1 MSDQPLDFNKLMD
14 IGDLPGLTGEEVAV
28 YEPLQLQEVKSN
40 PQNRTP
46 DLEDDYSVVRKNMHF
61 QQQMLMDAAK
71 IFLETAKN
79 ADSPRHMEVF
89 ATLMG
94 QMTTT
99 NKEILKLH
107 KEMKDITAEQIG
119 TKGQQPSSTMNIEN
133 ATVYMSS
140 PTDMM
145 EELGDSYESQ
155 ERQEKVVNGTEPTV

>member
-28 YEPLQLQEVKSN
+28 YEPLLLQEVKSN

-119 TKGQQPSSTMNIEN
+119 TKGQQSSTMNIEN

-155 ERQEKVVNGTEPTV
+155 ERQEKVVNGTESTV

>member
-119 TKGQQPSSTMNIEN
+119 TKGQQSSTMNIEN

>member
-1 MSDQPLDFNKLMD
+1 MSDLQLDMAKLLD
-14 IGDLPGLTGEEVAV
+14 IDGIPGIEGEEIPV
-28 YEPLQLQEVKSN
+28 YEKLELVEVKSN

-46 DLEDDYSVVRKNMHF
+46 DLEDDYGVVRKNMHF

-107 KEMKDITAEQIG
+107 KEMKDITAEQVG
-119 TKGQQPSSTMNIEN
+119 TKGNPQGGMNIQN
-133 ATVYMSS
+133 ANVFVGSTSDLMDEY
-140 PTDMM
+140 
-145 EELGDSYESQ
+145 GDAYEAQ
-155 ERQEKVVNGTEPTV
+155 EAREKIVNGTDSTV

>member
-1 MSDQPLDFNKLMD
+1 MSDLQLDMAKLLD
-14 IGDLPGLTGEEVAV
+14 IEGIPGIEGQEIPV
-28 YEPLQLQEVKSN
+28 YEKLELVEVKSN
-40 PQNRTP
+40 PNDRKP

-107 KEMKDITAEQIG
+107 KEMKDITSEQVSTG
-119 TKGQQPSSTMNIEN
+119 KGANPQQGMNIQN
-133 ATVYMSS
+133 ATVFVGS
-140 PTDMM
+140 TADMM
-145 EELGDSYESQ
+145 DEF
-155 ERQEKVVNGTEPTV
+155 VPFTVFSATSGA

>member
-1 MSDQPLDFNKLMD
+1 MSEQLDITKLLD
-14 IGDLPGLTGEEVAV
+14 ISELPGIEGEEVAV
-28 YEPLQLQEVKSN
+28 YEPLVLKEVKSN
-40 PQNRTP
+40 PNDRKP

-107 KEMKDITAEQIG
+107 KEMKDITDEKV
-119 TKGQQPSSTMNIEN
+119 TPSTNSPQTTNIEN
-133 ATVYMSS
+133 ATIFMGS
-140 PTDMM
+140 PSDLMD
-145 EELGDSYESQ
+145 EVGDSYEAQ
-155 ERQEKVVNGTEPTV
+155 ERREKLVNGTSS

>member
-1 MSDQPLDFNKLMD
+1 MTDQVLDISKMMD
-14 IGDLPGLTGEEVAV
+14 IGDLPGLTGEEVQV
-28 YEPLQLQEVKSN
+28 YQPLALVDVESN
-40 PQNRTP
+40 PKDRSV
-46 DLEDDYSVVRKNMHF
+46 DLEDDYSGVRRNLNY

-107 KEMKDITAEQIG
+107 KEMKEITAENVG
-119 TKGQQPSSTMNIEN
+119 TKNNGGQGMNIEN
-133 ATVYMSS
+133 ANIYVGS

-145 EELGDSYESQ
+145 DELGDSYEAQ
-155 ERQEKVVNGTEPTV
+155 ERREKIVDGTDTTL

>member
-1 MSDQPLDFNKLMD
+1 MEGLDINKLLD
-14 IGDLPGLTGEEVAV
+14 ISDLPGIDGEEIKV
-28 YEPLQLQEVKSN
+28 YEPLQLVEVKSN

-46 DLEDDYSVVRKNMHF
+46 DLEDDYGVVRRNMHF

-107 KEMKDITAEQIG
+107 KEMKEITAEQIG
-119 TKGQQPSSTMNIEN
+119 TKGGTPSQTNIEN
-133 ATVYMSS
+133 ATIFMGS
-140 PTDMM
+140 PADLMD
-145 EELGDSYESQ
+145 EVGDSYEAQ
-155 ERQEKVVNGTEPTV
+155 ERQEKIINGTAG

>member
-1 MSDQPLDFNKLMD
+1 MEGLDINKLLD
-14 IGDLPGLTGEEVAV
+14 ISDLPGIDGEENKV
-28 YEPLQLQEVKSN
+28 YEPLQLVEVKSN

-46 DLEDDYSVVRKNMHF
+46 DLEDDYGVVRRNMHF

-99 NKEILKLH
+99 NREILKLH
-107 KEMKDITAEQIG
+107 KDMKDITSEQVG
-119 TKGQQPSSTMNIEN
+119 TKGGVPTGQMNILI
-133 ATVYMSS
+133 ATVFMGS
-140 PTDMM
+140 PT
-145 EELGDSYESQ
+145 ELMDEIGDAYEAQ
-155 ERQEKVVNGTEPTV
+155 EAREKVIDGTTD

>member
-1 MSDQPLDFNKLMD
+1 MSSDVLDMAKLLD
-14 IGDLPGLTGEEVAV
+14 ITELPGITGEEVQV
-28 YEPLQLQEVKSN
+28 YEKLELVEVESH

-46 DLEDDYSVVRKNMHF
+46 DLEDDYGVVRKNLHF
-61 QQQMLMDAAK
+61 QQQMLMDAGR

-107 KEMKDITAEQIG
+107 KEMKEITAEQVG
-119 TKGQQPSSTMNIEN
+119 TKAQPNSSMNIQN
-133 ATVYMSS
+133 ATVFVGS
-140 PTDMM
+140 PSDMM
-145 EELGDSYESQ
+145 DEYGDAYEAQ
-155 ERQEKVVNGTEPTV
+155 EQKEKIINGTSTTD

>member
-28 YEPLQLQEVKSN
+28 YEPLLLQEVKSN

-119 TKGQQPSSTMNIEN
+119 TKGQQSSTMNIEN

>member
-1 MSDQPLDFNKLMD
+1 MSEQLDITKLLD
-14 IGDLPGLTGEEVAV
+14 IGDLPGIDGEETPV
-28 YEPLQLQEVKSN
+28 YEKLELVEVKSN
-40 PQNRTP
+40 PNDRKP
-46 DLEDDYSVVRKNMHF
+46 DLEDDYKVVRKNMHF

-107 KEMKDITAEQIG
+107 KEMKEITAENVG
-119 TKGQQPSSTMNIEN
+119 TQGGNQTNNIEN
-133 ATVYMSS
+133 ATFYMSS
-140 PTDMM
+140 PTDLMD
-145 EELGDSYESQ
+145 ELGDSYESQ
-155 ERQEKVVNGTEPTV
+155 ERQEKLVNGTDSTV